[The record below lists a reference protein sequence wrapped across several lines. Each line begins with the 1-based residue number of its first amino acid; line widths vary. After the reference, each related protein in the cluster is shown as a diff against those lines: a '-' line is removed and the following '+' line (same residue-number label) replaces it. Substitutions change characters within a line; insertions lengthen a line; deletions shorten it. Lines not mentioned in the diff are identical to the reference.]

1 MAGVNKVILVGNL
14 GKDPEVKY
22 LDNGVAVANFSLA
35 TTENYKNKEGERVS
49 QTEWHNVVLW
59 RGLAEVAEKYLKKGA
74 SVYVE
79 GKIKT
84 RKWEDKEGVT
94 RYSTE
99 ILGENMT
106 MLGGK
111 SSSEGTIEHNSDADT
126 NADDISKNTIANK
139 LNNIFTPNGWSSI
152 PLKID
157 NKTLT
162 GTSSNYFKF
171 KLKGQV
177 IFWVF

>member
-1 MAGVNKVILVGNL
+1 M
-14 GKDPEVKY
+14 
-22 LDNGVAVANFSLA
+22 
-35 TTENYKNKEGERVS
+35 
-49 QTEWHNVVLW
+49 LW

-111 SSSEGTIEHNSDADT
+111 SSSEGTIEHTSESEDPK
-126 NADDISKNTIANK
+126 DD
-139 LNNIFTPNGWSSI
+139 LPF
-152 PLKID
+152 
-157 NKTLT
+157 
-162 GTSSNYFKF
+162 
-171 KLKGQV
+171 
-177 IFWVF
+177 

>member
-35 TTENYKNKEGERVS
+35 TTENYKNKEGARVS
-49 QTEWHNVVLW
+49 QTEWHNIVLW
-59 RGLAEVAEKYLKKGA
+59 RGLAEVAEKYLKKGS
-74 SVYVE
+74 SVYIE

-99 ILGENMT
+99 ILCDNMT
-106 MLGGK
+106 MLGGRPSPSADK
-111 SSSEGTIEHNSDADT
+111 TETAPESEEDPK
-126 NADDISKNTIANK
+126 DD
-139 LNNIFTPNGWSSI
+139 LPF
-152 PLKID
+152 
-157 NKTLT
+157 
-162 GTSSNYFKF
+162 
-171 KLKGQV
+171 
-177 IFWVF
+177 